1 MGNIAICLSSDDN
14 YAQHMG
20 AVISSVLNNKN
31 GDEYFN
37 FYIID
42 SGISSSNKSKLK
54 EFENSNVCK
63 IEFLQPDFEKL
74 KNCMTFKGNHISIAT
89 YNKILIPEIIPAENR
104 IIYLDCDIIVRKPLG
119 ELYNKD
125 FDNNIILGVEDV
137 AAKNSA
143 KRLGLDKYIN
153 AGVILMNAE
162 QMRNENIVEKMFN
175 WIAENQDKIEC
186 HEQDVINSVLAGRI
200 KYIDDIY
207 NTQVER
213 ENQERFCNISDPVI
227 PHFIGPKKPWTIVK
241 PLNSTHWGREYF
253 TALKNTPWESFIK
266 EYRKKVI
273 LYSPLILLYPTGWIR
288 TLIRNIFSVKNTGLK
303 DKKIIT
309 ILGIQIKIKRR
320 KRIKEGK

>member
-1 MGNIAICLSSDDN
+1 MNNIAICLSSDNN

-20 AVISSVLNNKN
+20 AAIASVLKNKN
-31 GDEYFN
+31 KDEFIN
-37 FYIID
+37 IYIID
-42 SGISSSNKSKLK
+42 GGISETNQAKLK
-54 EFENSNVCK
+54 EFESKYTCRLTFVK
-63 IEFLQPDFEKL
+63 PDFEKL

-119 ELYNKD
+119 KLYNKD

-143 KRLGLDKYIN
+143 KRLGLNKYIN

-227 PHFIGPKKPWTIVK
+227 LHFIGPKKPWTLYK
-241 PLNSTHWGREYF
+241 PLNVTHWGKSYF
-253 TALKNTPWESFIK
+253 EALKGTPWENFIK
-266 EYRKKVI
+266 EYKLKSL
-273 LYSPLILLYPTGWIR
+273 LYLPVNILYPTGWVR
-288 TLIRNIFSVKNTGLK
+288 TLVRNIFSVKNTGLK

-309 ILGIQIKIKRR
+309 ILGIQFKIKRV
-320 KRIKEGK
+320 KRIK

>member
-74 KNCMTFKGNHISIAT
+74 KNCIIFKGNHISLAT
-89 YNKILIPEIIPAENR
+89 YNRLLIPEIIPGEDK
-104 IIYLDCDIIVRKPLG
+104 ILYLDSDIIVRKPLT
-119 ELYNKD
+119 ELFNKD
-125 FDNNIILGVEDV
+125 FDNNLVLGVEDI
-137 AAKNSA
+137 AAINSA
-143 KRLGLDKYIN
+143 KRLGLEKYIN
-153 AGVILMNAE
+153 AGVLLLNTAK
-162 QMRNENIVEKMFN
+162 MREERSVEKMFN
-175 WIAENQDKIEC
+175 WINENKEKIEC
-186 HEQDVINSVLAGRI
+186 HDQDIINAALQDRI
-200 KYIDDIY
+200 KYIDEIY
-207 NTQVER
+207 NAQVLR
-213 ENQERFCNISDPVI
+213 EKNSRFDEIPDPVI
-227 PHFIGPKKPWTIVK
+227 IHFLGPKKPWTIVK